1 MKKLLAFLLLAL
13 ALPAFGQRV
22 TLTVTVTNRA
32 VTGDTLVVN
41 GVTRYFTNAQGSS
54 TFLTNLTSINA
65 TKTNLFKQIA
75 SYPLTALTLTDG
87 GTNTGSA
94 SNQFRL
100 SGTSISASLGG
111 TWGYLTLS
119 TQAGSSTFTMLYPVA
134 NVVGETNRTNQSSDI
149 VAGLN
154 GYATNL
160 FATNA
165 GVLGN
170 YLTKGAS
177 TQQVVVAPVQ
187 FNGTLRAGGA
197 VALTNGFARAI
208 TNINPVTS
216 NLVNYG
222 NAIRSEGSGGN
233 SLQVGSNALAL
244 GALSVAIGN
253 TAEADDE
260 GTIAL
265 GTSALADGVYGTA
278 IGVSSRASARSVAVG
293 NTSLADSSDS
303 VAIGYGATASQDVG
317 ISIGQGSSVTA
328 QVGTAIGSEAS
339 VSGVRGIAI
348 GQGAFAD
355 SHAAIAFGYGANA
368 NHSNSLALGPT
379 DHAGNAVA
387 TTTTNQ
393 LRLGTANHT
402 VSIPGQL
409 LVSGTQSNTTF
420 TGTNLARGAWAYPRY
435 DLTTLAAGNN
445 LAVPVGTNRFVR
457 VGSGPASA
465 ATIVGMVGGATSGGI
480 DGQDVVL
487 YNDSGFSLTLAVN
500 SVDPVPANRLNT
512 PTATDVT
519 IPDQGW
525 AQFFYDGTDARWKL
539 INAYSGTNLV
549 ATSTNLAVSTNG
561 TLVGNGAINFTTGI
575 TGYLSGATLNLGVS
589 AAGGGGSLVTNANQF
604 GADTTLTIKDGALL
618 TNVFVYGNN
627 TNALRIASGVIT
639 SSLPAIDISQTWSN
653 SGVTFTGFKVNVT
666 DSNSASGSLL
676 ADLQL
681 GGSNRFRIDKWGSA
695 IFLNTN
701 GIRSDGPNYAHLK
714 LGNGFNAG
722 SGFLFSGYNAPSSPF
737 LNIYMEGS
745 GEWTARLMAGA
756 SFSWTDNAS
765 IATAGTRDLILQ
777 RDAAAALQLGA
788 DAATATAQTLKAHDG
803 SGTDKDGASLTLAG
817 GKNTGGGT
825 GGALITKTSLPGS
838 GASQGNLG
846 TRHYAY
852 AGHKGLTDSVAVNVF
867 EVSVPTNKYASIDL
881 LISFRAN
888 DGFGGWAVYTVKK
901 NFTAYND
908 AGTISV
914 GESSEQS
921 SAATDGVGTAT
932 YTISGV
938 GTGSNTARIQVTF
951 TSDGWAETP
960 TSIYARWQLWIN
972 SDDIA
977 TVTPL

>member
-13 ALPAFGQRV
+13 AMPAFGQRV
-22 TLTVTVTNRA
+22 TLTVTVTNKA

-41 GVTRYFTNAQGSS
+41 GVTRYFTNAQGSA

-65 TKTNLFKQIA
+65 TKTNVFKQIA

-154 GYATNL
+154 TYATNL
-160 FATNA
+160 LATNA

-222 NAIRSEGSGGN
+222 QAIRSEGSGGN
-233 SLQVGSNALAL
+233 SLQVGSNATAS
-244 GALSVAIGN
+244 GALSM
-253 TAEADDE
+253 
-260 GTIAL
+260 
-265 GTSALADGVYGTA
+265 
-278 IGVSSRASARSVAVG
+278 AVG
-293 NTSLADSSDS
+293 NGA
-303 VAIGYGATASQDVG
+303 VASAANATALGVG
-317 ISIGQGSSVTA
+317 STA
-328 QVGTAIGSEAS
+328 TNTDATAIGSAAIAGEYGVAAG
-339 VSGVRGIAI
+339 SGALATGTKATAIGWSANSPGNFSTAIGNGSGANEDYAIAIGGGLVDAPNGIAI
-348 GQGAFAD
+348 GNNAEAGAGTIGSMAIGIGAFA
-355 SHAAIAFGYGANA
+355 GY
-368 NHSNSLALGPT
+368 SNSLALGPQ

-627 TNALRIASGVIT
+627 TNALRISSAASNIAVYVVPAAA
-639 SSLPAIDISQTWSN
+639 SSTGIVVKAAASQTADLLR
-653 SGVTFTGFKVNVT
+653 FE
-666 DSNSASGSLL
+666 NSAGTRLL
-676 ADLQL
+676 AIRANGGIVYDDTPISYYQANECVRWGGSFQAFSSGIAIGPSAAASSADAFIFREAAATLQL
-681 GGSNRFRIDKWGSA
+681 G
-695 IFLNTN
+695 T
-701 GIRSDGPNYAHLK
+701 
-714 LGNGFNAG
+714 
-722 SGFLFSGYNAPSSPF
+722 
-737 LNIYMEGS
+737 
-745 GEWTARLMAGA
+745 
-756 SFSWTDNAS
+756 
-765 IATAGTRDLILQ
+765 
-777 RDAAAALQLGA
+777 
-788 DAATATAQTLKAHDG
+788 DAATATAQTIKAHDG
-803 SGTDKDGASLTLAG
+803 SGTDKAGASLSING
-817 GKNTGGGT
+817 GQSTGTGV
-825 GGALITKTSLPGS
+825 GGALIKNTSLTGS
-838 GASQGNLG
+838 TGSSANSYSV
-846 TRHYAY
+846 REYIY
-852 AGHKGLTDSVAVNVF
+852 AGETTLTEGAATGFVTIALPAS
-867 EVSVPTNKYASIDL
+867 KYAGVHVFLTTHAD
-881 LISFRAN
+881 
-888 DGFGGWAVYTVKK
+888 D
-901 NFTAYND
+901 
-908 AGTISV
+908 
-914 GESSEQS
+914 
-921 SAATDGVGTAT
+921 ATDFQATTDMFTVSAVAKGTNISSNVQT
-932 YTISGV
+932 PTQSTIGST
-938 GTGSNTARIQVTF
+938 GTLTTAITVTSTTNNTF
-951 TSDGWAETP
+951 TVNCNA
-960 TSIYARWQLWIN
+960 TSSLTQTTLKAKWQIRIN
-972 SDDIA
+972 SDAAA

>member
-1 MKKLLAFLLLAL
+1 LLRRDAAATLQLGSDAASTISQTIKAHDGSGTDKAGADLIIAG
-13 ALPAFGQRV
+13 GQGTGAGVGGNVILKTATAGASGSSANSYSNRV
-22 TLTVTVTNRA
+22 VIGQN
-32 VTGDTLVVN
+32 G
-41 GVTRYFTNAQGSS
+41 GVT
-54 TFLTNLTSINA
+54 
-65 TKTNLFKQIA
+65 
-75 SYPLTALTLTDG
+75 
-87 GTNTGSA
+87 
-94 SNQFRL
+94 
-100 SGTSISASLGG
+100 
-111 TWGYLTLS
+111 
-119 TQAGSSTFTMLYPVA
+119 
-134 NVVGETNRTNQSSDI
+134 
-149 VAGLN
+149 
-154 GYATNL
+154 
-160 FATNA
+160 
-165 GVLGN
+165 
-170 YLTKGAS
+170 
-177 TQQVVVAPVQ
+177 
-187 FNGTLRAGGA
+187 
-197 VALTNGFARAI
+197 
-208 TNINPVTS
+208 INP
-216 NLVNYG
+216 
-222 NAIRSEGSGGN
+222 
-233 SLQVGSNALAL
+233 SL
-244 GALSVAIGN
+244 
-253 TAEADDE
+253 
-260 GTIAL
+260 
-265 GTSALADGVYGTA
+265 
-278 IGVSSRASARSVAVG
+278 
-293 NTSLADSSDS
+293 
-303 VAIGYGATASQDVG
+303 
-317 ISIGQGSSVTA
+317 
-328 QVGTAIGSEAS
+328 
-339 VSGVRGIAI
+339 
-348 GQGAFAD
+348 
-355 SHAAIAFGYGANA
+355 
-368 NHSNSLALGPT
+368 
-379 DHAGNAVA
+379 
-387 TTTTNQ
+387 
-393 LRLGTANHT
+393 
-402 VSIPGQL
+402 
-409 LVSGTQSNTTF
+409 
-420 TGTNLARGAWAYPRY
+420 
-435 DLTTLAAGNN
+435 
-445 LAVPVGTNRFVR
+445 
-457 VGSGPASA
+457 
-465 ATIVGMVGGATSGGI
+465 
-480 DGQDVVL
+480 
-487 YNDSGFSLTLAVN
+487 
-500 SVDPVPANRLNT
+500 
-512 PTATDVT
+512 
-519 IPDQGW
+519 
-525 AQFFYDGTDARWKL
+525 
-539 INAYSGTNLV
+539 
-549 ATSTNLAVSTNG
+549 
-561 TLVGNGAINFTTGI
+561 
-575 TGYLSGATLNLGVS
+575 
-589 AAGGGGSLVTNANQF
+589 
-604 GADTTLTIKDGALL
+604 
-618 TNVFVYGNN
+618 
-627 TNALRIASGVIT
+627 TNALTINSGVIT